1 MVTCGNGRENQ
12 IEIENVS
19 VRRFSSIRARAVE
32 SSEVGHVERT
42 TSVDTPVRRAHNEG
56 LIAVRVAPFGSH
68 SGNV

>member
-1 MVTCGNGRENQ
+1 MATTSTYDHVSN
-12 IEIENVS
+12 NVVP
-19 VRRFSSIRARAVE
+19 VRRSARIRARGVE